1 MFLFFFFQAEDG
13 IRDVAVTGVQ
23 TCALPI
29 YSGLASLWQLARL
42 VPAGNFRPRRK
53 CLWRTRRNVCRAGG
67 RLEHIAVHE
76 CSVYVVLPYRRVRD
90 VLHWLAR
97 QPRVEQGES
106 AMKCAGP
113 FCALCVSALL
123 FALLPEPQMP
133 S

>member
-1 MFLFFFFQAEDG
+1 MGLRADG
-13 IRDVAVTGVQ
+13 FWIRQMGPPARSRTN
-23 TCALPI
+23 
-29 YSGLASLWQLARL
+29 SGLASLWQLARL

-53 CLWRTRRNVCRAGG
+53 CSWRTRRNVCRAGG

-106 AMKCAGP
+106 AMKRSEEHTSELQSRGH
-113 FCALCVSALL
+113 LV
-123 FALLPEPQMP
+123 
-133 S
+133 